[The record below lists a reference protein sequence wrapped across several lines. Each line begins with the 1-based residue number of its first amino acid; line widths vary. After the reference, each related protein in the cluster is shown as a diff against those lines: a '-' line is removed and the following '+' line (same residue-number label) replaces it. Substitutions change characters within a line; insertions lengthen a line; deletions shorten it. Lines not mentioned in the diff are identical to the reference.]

1 MNDKSEIDIQLQNK
15 NLSESERKVL
25 ELAKECG
32 IKRLI

>member
-15 NLSESERKVL
+15 NLSESERKAL

-32 IKRLI
+32 IKRII